1 MTEADTCRKF
11 VVPRLQAA
19 GWDTPPHLINEQRTF
34 TDGRIIFT
42 GGKARRGRQKRA
54 DYLLRYRPDFP
65 IAVVEA
71 KAAYRQAGDGLQQA
85 KEYAEILGLK
95 FAYATNGAE
104 IIEFDYTTGVERTV
118 SGFPEPDDLW
128 RRLRAAEGIDD
139 DGVAGKLLTPTMPD
153 RARPLRYYQ
162 EIAVNRTTQ
171 AVLQGRRRILLTL
184 CTGSGKT
191 AVAFQVCWKLWN
203 SRWNRTGRTRRPKIL
218 FLADRNVLVD
228 DPMAKDFSPF
238 GDARAKISGVAV
250 KSRDMYFAIYQAIA
264 HDEQRPGLYRDY
276 ARDFFDLVIVDE
288 CHRGSARE
296 GSNWRQILEWF
307 EPAVQIGMTATPRRE
322 DNVDTYNYF
331 GDPIYQYSL
340 AEGIAD
346 GFLAPYRVHR
356 IITDYDATGW
366 RPTKGELDRF
376 GREIPD
382 AEYHTSDFE
391 RVVALRA
398 RTDAIAGH
406 LTNFLKQ
413 TDRFAKSIVFCVDQ
427 EHALQMRRAL
437 AELNPD
443 LLKEHPD
450 YVCRVTADE
459 GDIGSSHRARFQD
472 VETRT
477 PTILTTSQLLTT
489 GVDAP
494 TCKNVVLV
502 RTVGSMPEFKQII
515 GRGTRLRPDYG
526 KLAFNIIDYTG
537 TATEKFADP
546 DFDGEPVEERKEA
559 IDEAGEIL
567 EQEATSADDVGDD
580 ALEYQ
585 DAGLQGRIGE
595 PGTSDLP
602 RKYYVD
608 DGVVEIIRHLVYDL
622 DPDGRKLSCRQLT
635 DYAGEKLRTLYPDAS
650 ALRRDWLDPER
661 RANIVARL
669 EERGIDLVALAE
681 AAGQPAADPFD
692 LLCHL
697 AYHAPL
703 RTRRERAERL
713 HQEEREFFE
722 RYGAEA
728 RKVLDALIEKYA
740 EHGAAQFKLPE
751 ILEVAPFSE
760 WGNVIEIAAR
770 FGGGEQLRGAV
781 AELQRRLYVA

>member
-1 MTEADTCRKF
+1 MTEADTCRMF
-11 VVPRLQAA
+11 VVPRLQAV
-19 GWDTPPHLINEQRTF
+19 GWDSPPRLINEQRTF

-71 KAAYRQAGDGLQQA
+71 KAAYRQAGQGLQQA
-85 KEYAEILGLK
+85 KEYAEILGLQ
-95 FAYATNGAE
+95 FAYATNGAD

-118 SGFPEPDDLW
+118 AGFPEPDELW
-128 RRLRAAEGIDD
+128 RRLRDAEGIDD
-139 DGVAGKLLTPTMPD
+139 DAVAEKLLTPTLPD

-162 EIAVNRTTQ
+162 EIAVNRASQ
-171 AVLQGRRRILLTL
+171 ALLQGCRRILLTL
-184 CTGSGKT
+184 CTGAGKT
-191 AVAFQVCWKLWN
+191 AVAFQVCWKLW
-203 SRWNRTGRTRRPKIL
+203 SARWNRTGRPRRPKIL

-228 DPMAKDFSPF
+228 DPMAKDFRPF
-238 GDARAKISGVAV
+238 GDARAKISGTAV

-264 HDEQRPGLYRDY
+264 RDEQRPGLYRDY
-276 ARDFFDLVIVDE
+276 PRDFFDLVIVDE

-296 GSNWRQILEWF
+296 GGSWREILEWF

-322 DNVDTYNYF
+322 DNVDTYDYF

-356 IITDYDATGW
+356 IITDYDASGW
-366 RPTKGELDRF
+366 RPAKGELDRY

-382 AEYHTSDFE
+382 AEYHTRDFE
-391 RVVALRA
+391 RVVALQV
-398 RTDAIAGH
+398 RTEAIARH

-413 TDRFAKSIVFCVDQ
+413 TDRFGKTIVFCVDQ

-437 AELNPD
+437 AELNAD
-443 LLKEHPD
+443 LLREHPD

-459 GDIGSSHRARFQD
+459 GDVGSSHRARFQD

-526 KLAFNIIDYTG
+526 KLAFNIVDYTG

-546 DFDGEPVEERKEA
+546 DFDGEPVEERKET
-559 IDEAGEIL
+559 IDDAGGIL
-567 EQEATSADDVGDD
+567 EQEETSPDD
-580 ALEYQ
+580 AHHDEFEYEGRELE
-585 DAGLQGRIGE
+585 GRIE
-595 PGTSDLP
+595 DTDGTDLP

-608 DGVVEIIRHLVYDL
+608 GGEVEIIRHLVYDL

-635 DYAGEKLRTLYPDAS
+635 DYAGDKAAHALSRRRRAAPRLARRRPPGGDRGAPRRAGHRSCHLGRGGWSVRRRSVRPVVSSGLPRTVAHAAGACRAPTPGRTRVLR
-650 ALRRDWLDPER
+650 ALRAGSPAGARRTHREVR
-661 RANIVARL
+661 RARRRPVQ
-669 EERGIDLVALAE
+669 
-681 AAGQPAADPFD
+681 AAGDPRSGTAQRMGQRHRD
-692 LLCHL
+692 RG
-697 AYHAPL
+697 PL
-703 RTRRERAERL
+703 RRR
-713 HQEEREFFE
+713 
-722 RYGAEA
+722 
-728 RKVLDALIEKYA
+728 
-740 EHGAAQFKLPE
+740 
-751 ILEVAPFSE
+751 
-760 WGNVIEIAAR
+760 
-770 FGGGEQLRGAV
+770 
-781 AELQRRLYVA
+781 